1 MTDRMD
7 DAQPS
12 KRPRIEHTTARGP
25 TLMNVVEIDGKSC
38 THEVSWP
45 PGQEGSTMP
54 PPPRPGPPAR
64 SYDFKI
70 DPFQQTAIN
79 CLEAGHSVLVAA
91 HTSAGKTVVAEYAF
105 AMALRDNARV
115 IYTSPLKALSN
126 QKYREFQD
134 KFGDVGLMTGDVVIN
149 PSASCLVMTTEI
161 LRSMLY
167 RGSEVVREASLI
179 VYDEIHYLRDKERGV
194 VWEESIVLAP
204 RSARFAF
211 LSATIP
217 NAREFADW
225 ISLTHTSPCHVV
237 YTDYRPTPL
246 QHFVYPTGADGMF
259 MVVDERSTFK
269 EDAFSK
275 AVAALNDAEAAVAS
289 SKGGSRSDRMK
300 GDATNGKKKDEKS
313 DVRKIVEMVVQR
325 NFDPVIVFSFSKV
338 DCDRLAGEIW
348 DVDLN
353 TSEEKKVVEMI
364 YTSAIEVL
372 SIEDRKL
379 NEVTSI
385 LERVKRGVGVHH
397 SGMLPILKELTELL
411 FQEGLLKVL
420 FATETFS
427 TGLNMPAKTVVFT
440 NVRKFDGGTFRW
452 VSSGEYIQMS
462 GRAGRRGLDDKGVV
476 ILMLDAKLDPATAK
490 NMLRGAPDT
499 LYSEFHLTYA
509 MLLNMLK
516 VEDASPEELMKRS
529 YRQFQAERALPG
541 LEVKLAALEAEKE
554 AVQIDEEESV
564 EQYNSLQVQERKLR
578 AGYRD
583 AVMTPRYAVPFLQ
596 PGRLVRILP
605 PGDKGIDDELGA
617 GAWGAVVNFQ
627 LVNAKNNNSDTPVPL
642 IDLAV
647 PTKSSSSQ
655 KKKGG
660 KEKDVIVDVL
670 AACMAAGPG
679 GRSTKE
685 RPMAVSPLL
694 QGSVPAVIG
703 VPLEE
708 ISALSTLRVN
718 LPKDLRTLEA
728 LNQGAKVLGEV
739 EKRFPNAGPPLLD
752 PEQDLKVTDDGFK
765 KVKKRLESV
774 EKMLKE
780 HLLATSSTL
789 APRLEALKKKQKL
802 AEAVRAAR
810 NDVKTATGLILQ
822 NDLRS
827 RRRVLKR
834 LGFVDSE
841 GLVTKKGRTAAE
853 ISTGDELVLCELIYG
868 GVFGSLS
875 ISQLTALVSCFV
887 WREKS
892 DVRGKIPPGLEACH
906 GALREAARRVG
917 RAEIEAG
924 IQVDLDTYVDSFKPD
939 LMEVVTAWCHGAPFA
954 SIQALAGEKTFGGS
968 LVRAIRRLEEL
979 LRQLADALKAVG
991 DMELSEKFDAA
1002 IGKIKRDIIF
1012 AASLFL

>member
-1 MTDRMD
+1 
-7 DAQPS
+7 
-12 KRPRIEHTTARGP
+12 
-25 TLMNVVEIDGKSC
+25 
-38 THEVSWP
+38 
-45 PGQEGSTMP
+45 MP
-54 PPPRPGPPAR
+54 PPARPGPPAR
-64 SYDFKI
+64 SFDFKI

-225 ISLTHTSPCHVV
+225 IAVTHHSPCDVV

-246 QHFVYPTGADGMF
+246 QHFLHPVGADGMF
-259 MVVDERSTFK
+259 LVVDERGTFR
-269 EDAFSK
+269 EDSFSK
-275 AVAALNDAEAAVAS
+275 AVAALNDAEEAAAS
-289 SKGGSRSDRMK
+289 AQRSGDKGSGGKGG
-300 GDATNGKKKDEKS
+300 GGGGGVVNKKDQKS

-325 NFDPVIVFSFSKV
+325 NFDPCIVFSFSKV

-353 TSEEKKVVEMI
+353 SSEEKKVVDMI
-364 YTSAIEVL
+364 YTSAVEVL
-372 SIEDRKL
+372 STEDRKL
-379 NEVTSI
+379 NEVTVI
-385 LERVKRGVGVHH
+385 VERLRRGVGVHH

-427 TGLNMPAKTVVFT
+427 TGLNMPAKTVIFT
-440 NVRKFDGGTFRW
+440 NVRKFDGGGFRW
-452 VSSGEYIQMS
+452 ISSGEYIQMS

-476 ILMLDAKLDPATAK
+476 ILMLDAKLEPASAK
-490 NMLRGAPDT
+490 NMLKGAPDT

-516 VEDASPEELMKRS
+516 VPDASPEELMRRS
-529 YRQFQAERALPG
+529 YRQFQAERALPS
-541 LEVKLAALEAEKE
+541 LEAKLTALESERDSLE
-554 AVQIDEEESV
+554 IDEEESV
-564 EQYNSLQVQERKLR
+564 DQYASLQTQARKLR
-578 AGYRD
+578 AAVRD
-583 AVMTPRYAVPFLQ
+583 TVMTPRHALPFLQ
-596 PGRLVRILP
+596 TGRLAKVIP
-605 PGDKGIDDELGA
+605 PGGDSGVEGT
-617 GAWGAVVNFQ
+617 GVWTAVVNFQ
-627 LVNAKNNNSDTPVPL
+627 LVKGKNDGGVLLTEELDGGGGGAPSTA

-647 PTKSSSSQ
+647 PMNIGNS
-655 KKKGG
+655 KKKAAAAR
-660 KEKDVIVDVL
+660 EKTVVVDVL
-670 AACMAAGPG
+670 AACADARG
-679 GRSTKE
+679 GGGGNNNNGNSNGNGSTKE
-685 RPMAVSPLL
+685 RPVPVSALA
-694 QGSVPAVIG
+694 QASAPAVIG

-708 ISALSTLRVN
+708 VLALSTLRVN
-718 LPKDLRTLEA
+718 LPRDLRTVEA
-728 LNQGAKVLGEV
+728 LAQGVKILGEV
-739 EKRFPNAGPPLLD
+739 ERRFPQSGPPLLD
-752 PEQDLKVTDDGFK
+752 VEEDMKVSSEGYK
-765 KVKKRLESV
+765 KLKKRLESV
-774 EKMLKE
+774 EKMVGTHPLAE
-780 HLLATSSTL
+780 SETLAERLATL
-789 APRLEALKKKQKL
+789 AQKQALS
-802 AEAVRAAR
+802 ESVRAAR
-810 NDVKTATGLILQ
+810 RDVKAATGLILQ
-822 NDLRS
+822 EDLKS
-827 RRRVLKR
+827 RRRVLRR
-834 LGFVDSE
+834 LGFVDGE

-868 GVFGSLS
+868 GMFGPLS
-875 ISQLTALVSCFV
+875 AAQLAALISCFV

-892 DVRGKIPPGLEACH
+892 DVKGKLPHGMEACH
-906 GALREAARRVG
+906 AALREAARKVG
-917 RAEIEAG
+917 RAEVEAG
-924 IQVDLDTYVDSFKPD
+924 LHVDLDTYVDSFKPD
-939 LMEVVTAWCHGAPFA
+939 LMEVVTAWCQGATF
-954 SIQALAGEKTFGGS
+954 STIQTLAGDKTFGGS

-979 LRQLADALKAVG
+979 LRQIGAALKAVG
-991 DMELSEKFDAA
+991 DVELAEKFDDA
-1002 IGKIKRDIIF
+1002 ITKIKRDIIF

>member
-1 MTDRMD
+1 MLKEKKIDCV
-7 DAQPS
+7 
-12 KRPRIEHTTARGP
+12 TTVSPIIFYSIFLILHNHAG
-25 TLMNVVEIDGKSC
+25 EDGS
-38 THEVSWP
+38 P
-45 PGQEGSTMP
+45 LP
-54 PPPRPGPPAR
+54 PPSHPGPPAR
-64 SYDFKI
+64 SYEFKI

-167 RGSEVVREASLI
+167 RGSEIVREASLI

-225 ISLTHTSPCHVV
+225 IATTHTSPCHVV

-246 QHFVYPTGADGMF
+246 QHFLYPMGADGMF
-259 MVVDERSTFK
+259 MVVDERGSFR

-275 AVAALNDAEAAVAS
+275 AIAALNDAEAEAAS
-289 SKGGSRSDRMK
+289 SRASDGGKGK
-300 GDATNGKKKDEKS
+300 QQGKKEQKS
-313 DVRKIVEMVVQR
+313 DVRKIVEMIVQR
-325 NFDPVIVFSFSKV
+325 NFDPAIVFSFSKV
-338 DCDRLAGEIW
+338 ECDWLAGEIW
-348 DVDLN
+348 DMDL
-353 TSEEKKVVEMI
+353 TSSEEKKVVEMI
-364 YTSAIEVL
+364 YTSAVEVL
-372 SIEDRKL
+372 STEDRKL

-440 NVRKFDGGTFRW
+440 NVRKFDGGGFRW

-476 ILMLDAKLDPATAK
+476 ILMLDSKLDPATAK

-516 VEDASPEELMKRS
+516 VEDASPEELMRRS
-529 YRQFQAERALPG
+529 YRQFQAERALPA
-541 LEVKLAALEAEKE
+541 LEAKLEALEAERD
-554 AVQIDEEESV
+554 AVQIEEEESV
-564 EQYNSLQVQERKLR
+564 EEYAGMQNQAKKLKSGLR
-578 AGYRD
+578 N
-583 AVMTPRYAVPFLQ
+583 AVMTPKHALPFLQ
-596 PGRLVRILP
+596 AGRLAKVLP
-605 PGDKGIDDELGA
+605 PGVDAGEESA
-617 GAWGAVVNFQ
+617 GAWAAVVNFQ
-627 LVNAKNNNSDTPVPL
+627 LVNAKNGAEESEL
-642 IDLAV
+642 AIDLGV
-647 PTKSSSSQ
+647 PMKINND

-660 KEKDVIVDVL
+660 KEKAVIVDLL
-670 AACMAAGPG
+670 AACSEAPG

-685 RPMAVSPLL
+685 RPVPVSAVT
-694 QGSVPAVIG
+694 QGAVPAVIG
-703 VPLEE
+703 VRLEE
-708 ISALSTLRVN
+708 ISALSTLRIN
-718 LPKDLRTLEA
+718 LPRDLRTTEA
-728 LNQGAKVLGEV
+728 LAQGAKVLGEV
-739 EKRFPNAGPPLLD
+739 ERRFAKGGPPTLD
-752 PEQDLKVTDDGFK
+752 PEEDMKVTDEGYK
-765 KVKKRLESV
+765 KLKKRLGTV
-774 EKMLKE
+774 EKMLRD
-780 HLLATSSTL
+780 HSLAQSDSL
-789 APRLEALKKKQKL
+789 APRLEALAQKQNL
-802 AEAVRAAR
+802 VEAVRAAR
-810 NDVKTATGLILQ
+810 REVKSATGLILQ
-822 NDLRS
+822 EDLKS
-827 RRRVLKR
+827 RRRVLRR
-834 LGFVDSE
+834 LGFVDSD

-853 ISTGDELVLCELIYG
+853 ISTGDELVLCELIYE
-868 GVFGSLS
+868 GVFGPLS
-875 ISQLTALVSCFV
+875 VAQLASLVSCFV

-892 DVRGKIPPGLEACH
+892 DVRGKLPPGMEASH
-906 GALREAARRVG
+906 AALREAARRVG
-917 RAEIEAG
+917 RAEAEAG
-924 IQVDLDTYVDSFKPD
+924 LQVDIDVYVDSFKPD
-939 LMEVVTAWCHGAPFA
+939 LMEVVSAWCTGATF
-954 SIQALAGEKTFGGS
+954 STIQALAGEKTFGGS

-991 DMELSEKFDAA
+991 DMELAGKFDEA
-1002 IGKIKRDIIF
+1002 ITKIKRDIIF